1 MKMRVSIARALA
13 AKPKLLLMDEPF
25 AALDEP
31 TRQSLNDDLLKLWRE
46 DGLTVIFV
54 THSVYEST
62 YLSTRVVVMTPRPG
76 RITADIALDFP
87 PDRARSLPS
96 FARVFERRRESLG
109 CLARSAR
116 MNRILQY
123 ATPVI
128 LGILVLAIW
137 EFVVRHFD
145 IPPYVLPAPL
155 AIGAAFADN
164 FSSLMASLWTTL
176 QVTLE
181 AFALAVAGGV
191 ALAILFSQNKAVENA
206 LYPYAVVLQVTPVV
220 AIAPLDSD
228 LGWIRAHQSCTRYY
242 RFHRGVLPDP
252 VEHDVGPALDRS
264 QSDRS
269 LSPLRC
275 LALADSCQLQLPSAL
290 PYLLGAMKISG
301 GLALIGAVVA
311 EFVAGSGTASGL
323 AWRIVEAGNR
333 LEIAKMFA
341 ALGLLA
347 ALGIVIFSILTLVE
361 WALLHR
367 WHESALKKEG

>member
-1 MKMRVSIARALA
+1 
-13 AKPKLLLMDEPF
+13 
-25 AALDEP
+25 
-31 TRQSLNDDLLKLWRE
+31 
-46 DGLTVIFV
+46 
-54 THSVYEST
+54 
-62 YLSTRVVVMTPRPG
+62 
-76 RITADIALDFP
+76 
-87 PDRARSLPS
+87 
-96 FARVFERRRESLG
+96 
-109 CLARSAR
+109 
-116 MNRILQY
+116 MNRLVQY
-123 ATPVI
+123 ATPVM
-128 LGILVLAIW
+128 LGIVVLALW

-145 IPPYVLPAPL
+145 VPPYVLPAPS

-164 FSSLMASLWTTL
+164 FSSLMTSLWTTL

-191 ALAILFSQNKAVENA
+191 ALAILFSQSKAIENA

-220 AIAPLDSD
+220 AIAPLI
-228 LGWIRAHQSCTRYY
+228 LIW
-242 RFHRGVLPDP
+242 
-252 VEHDVGPALDRS
+252 VGFERIN
-264 QSDRS
+264 
-269 LSPLRC
+269 
-275 LALADSCQLQLPSAL
+275 LALVIIAFIVAFFPILSNTTLGLRSTDHNLIDLCRLYGASRWQILAKVQLPSAL

-347 ALGIVIFSILTLVE
+347 ALGIAIFSILTLVE

-367 WHESALKKEG
+367 WHESALKREA